1 MTPVTPPS
9 GQYRFRIVGG
19 GLQLRIDDASD
30 FANVLKLDEAFWA
43 MTALETGALRFDRRF
58 LEFVDS
64 DHDGI
69 IRSDE
74 IKEAVRFALTYFKD
88 LSGMASGSKE
98 LRISTF
104 APDAPDI
111 GKVTDCAKLILKNL
125 GRSPEDALSDSDI
138 RDSRSVT
145 GFTRRN
151 GDGVITCEA
160 ELAPEL
166 QQLIQAVIASG
177 RKSPD
182 LSGCDGVSLSDIE
195 SFEKALQKRL
205 ALLDAKAN
213 DPAIMPY
220 GEDTGRYYQLFT
232 GCEPLISGYF
242 LNSAAGIFLSNDP
255 ERSVKKGFS
264 ADLMV
269 PENVREAL
277 SSAALA
283 VPQSNGILDLSMPLN
298 PLHADKL
305 RQLSRTPALSG
316 FMDGEKLT
324 EAKFQQAKAALSAY
338 GNWQK
343 SFAEVDGLETL
354 SETRLRELAALPVA
368 ELKSLIEA
376 DLSFAPV
383 VSAGETLLKLSLYQ
397 RDMKDLLNNFV
408 SLPELF
414 NPEKPSHLQMGKLV
428 MDGRH
433 FTLTVRVKNPAE
445 HKRIIKSSNI
455 CVIYV
460 EISRQNGIDNQ
471 KELLACAVTSGTMR
485 SLFVGKH
492 GVFFDTDNVIYDAVI
507 KDIAE
512 QPVSIGEAFK
522 APFYQ
527 FADFISK
534 QTERIFNTRN
544 AAMQKS
550 MTDEMNKSQMAKV
563 PQANVPAPPAPAA
576 NTPAGGMGNLPMLL
590 MGGGIGIAAL
600 GSSIA
605 FIANS
610 LQDVSLKT
618 VFAVLAGIVV
628 IFGGPSVVIALI
640 KIFRRNLG
648 RFLESCG
655 CAVNRPMRMSR
666 KMGHIFTFVPQRPHG
681 EISVIDPAEIFQP
694 VEKIRKSKKFLWFTI
709 ILIVGMLCGLCAAY
723 FHVRYLEKKVAE
735 EEKTE
740 ERSGEK
746 PAEAVEEKEKVE
758 EQLSQTV
765 DDQNKTQ
772 ETISQ

>member
-1 MTPVTPPS
+1 MTPVTPPT
-9 GQYRFRIVGG
+9 GKFRFRMVGG
-19 GLQLRIDDASD
+19 GLQLQIEKAAD
-30 FANVLKLDEAFWA
+30 FVNVLDLDEAFWA
-43 MTALETGALRFDRRF
+43 MTAVDTNALRFDRRF

-69 IRSDE
+69 IRTDE
-74 IKEAVRFALTYFKD
+74 VKAALRFAKTYFTD
-88 LSGMASGSKE
+88 LTAMAQAESVIK
-98 LRISTF
+98 ISSLDPQ
-104 APDAPDI
+104 APGVAGVI
-111 GKVTDCAKLILKNL
+111 DCAKLILNNL
-125 GRSPEDALSDSDI
+125 GRKADEGLSDADI
-138 RDSRSVT
+138 RDARSVT
-145 GFTRRN
+145 SFTRRN

-177 RKSPD
+177 RMTVD
-182 LSGCDGVSLSDIE
+182 LSGCDGVSLADVTG
-195 SFEKALQKRL
+195 FEAALQKRL
-205 ALLDAKAN
+205 ALMDAKN
-213 DPAIMPY
+213 SDPAIMIY
-220 GEDTGRYYQLFT
+220 GEETGKYYQLFQE
-232 GCEPLISGYF
+232 CEALISGYF
-242 LNSAAGIFLSNDP
+242 LNSAAGVFLHNDP
-255 ERSVKKGFS
+255 ERSIKKEFS

-269 PENVREAL
+269 PQNVREAL
-277 SSAALA
+277 SNAALA
-283 VPQSNGILDLSMPLN
+283 VPHDGNTLDLSHPLN
-298 PLHADKL
+298 PLYAEKL
-305 RQLSRTPALSG
+305 QTLAATPALSG
-316 FMDGEKLT
+316 FLDGTKLTGENFRRAQAALAAFGNWQKACSECDGLEKLT
-324 EAKFQQAKAALSAY
+324 ESQ
-338 GNWQK
+338 
-343 SFAEVDGLETL
+343 
-354 SETRLRELAALPVA
+354 LRELSALPIA

-383 VSAGETLLKLSLYQ
+383 VSAGETLLKLALYQ
-397 RDMKDLLNNFV
+397 RYMKDFLNNFV
-408 SLPELF
+408 SLSELF
-414 NPEKPSHLQMGKLV
+414 NPVKPSHLQMGKLI

-460 EISRQNGIDNQ
+460 EISRQNGTKTD

-485 SLFVGKH
+485 SLFIGKH
-492 GVFFDTDNVIYDAVI
+492 GVFFDTDKVIYDAVI
-507 KDIAE
+507 KDISE

-563 PQANVPAPPAPAA
+563 PQVPAPNAPAPAPAA
-576 NTPAGGMGNLPMLL
+576 TPAPAGGMGNLPMLL

-618 VFAVLAGIVV
+618 IFAVLAGIVV

-640 KIFRRNLG
+640 KIFRRNLS

-666 KMGHIFTFVPQRPHG
+666 KMGLIFTFVPQRPKG
-681 EISVIDPAEIFQP
+681 EISMIDPVAVFNP
-694 VEKIRKSKKFLWFTI
+694 VKKISRGKKAVLWIMILLLGI
-709 ILIVGMLCGLCAAY
+709 ICGLGAAY
-723 FHVRYLEKKVAE
+723 FHVRQLEKSIAAE
-735 EEKTE
+735 EQVDEKIDDQQ
-740 ERSGEK
+740 
-746 PAEAVEEKEKVE
+746 PEA
-758 EQLSQTV
+758 V
-765 DDQNKTQ
+765 DDQNNK
-772 ETISQ
+772 